1 MLGKNNHTLAVEHIG
16 YALFAIRSLELEQV
30 SRTHELNPLLFQLT
44 LKPTP
49 IVGRLRV
56 GRLIIDSATT
66 SVAENHQQLFS
77 SSQTALTSRSLK
89 NRIGFLLMCMVFYI
103 IQFG

>member
-16 YALFAIRSLELEQV
+16 YALFAIRSLELEPV

-56 GRLIIDSATT
+56 GRLIIDSAY
-66 SVAENHQQLFS
+66 HIR
-77 SSQTALTSRSLK
+77 SREPPAVVLVIPDRPHLAVIE